1 MDANKFGC
9 FVAERRKELKMT
21 QKDLAAKIQVT
32 DKAVSKWERGLGFP
46 DINTIE
52 DLADALDVSIMEL
65 MKSEREKQE
74 ISAEE
79 MAVNDVVQIAK
90 TDFEER
96 QKIITYTFAGSTLLF
111 TILEILLSI
120 DWNAERLALSANVP
134 WLGIVPGIMML
145 IYGIICKIKGKKSF
159 GAVEIGISLLIIP
172 VIIIGVIFLICGI
185 FMS

>member
-96 QKIITYTFAGSTLLF
+96 QKIITYTFAGCTLLF

-134 WLGIVPGIMML
+134 WVAIVPGIIML

-159 GAVEIGISLLIIP
+159 GAVEIGISLLLIP
-172 VIIIGVIFLICGI
+172 VIIIGVVFLICGI

>member
-120 DWNAERLALSANVP
+120 DWNAERLTLSANVP
-134 WLGIVPGIMML
+134 WVGIVPGIIML

-172 VIIIGVIFLICGI
+172 VIIIGAIFLICGI
-185 FMS
+185 FMF

>member
-134 WLGIVPGIMML
+134 WVAIVPGIIML
-145 IYGIICKIKGKKSF
+145 IYGIICKIKVKKSF
-159 GAVEIGISLLIIP
+159 GAVEIGISLLLIP
-172 VIIIGVIFLICGI
+172 VIIIGAVFLICGI

>member
-120 DWNAERLALSANVP
+120 DWNAEGLALSVNVP
-134 WLGIVPGIMML
+134 WVAIVPGIIML

-172 VIIIGVIFLICGI
+172 VIIIGAIFLICGI

>member
-120 DWNAERLALSANVP
+120 DWNAERLELSANIP
-134 WLGIVPGIMML
+134 WVAIVPGIIML
-145 IYGIICKIKGKKSF
+145 IYGIICRIKGKKSF

-172 VIIIGVIFLICGI
+172 VIIIGAIYLFCGI

>member
-134 WLGIVPGIMML
+134 WVGIVPGIIML

-159 GAVEIGISLLIIP
+159 GPVEIGISLLIIP
-172 VIIIGVIFLICGI
+172 VIIIGAIYLFCGI

>member
-79 MAVNDVVQIAK
+79 MVVNDVVQIAK
-90 TDFEER
+90 TSFEER
-96 QKIITYTFAGSTLLF
+96 QRIITYTFAGSTLLF
-111 TILEILLSI
+111 TILEILLNI
-120 DWNAERLALSANVP
+120 DWNAERLSLSANVP
-134 WLGIVPGIMML
+134 WVAIVPGIIML

-172 VIIIGVIFLICGI
+172 VIIIGATFLISGI